1 MPAAVLASSA
11 CAANRL
17 MTCAGGSAITT
28 SSSKRSRTSASSTTR
43 CCGRMA
49 PRRAA
54 QGRTHDPDTAG
65 RAHLF
70 RRVDC
75 RGSQGSARSV
85 DEARRSEPAPAK
97 AGVLGDKEIVAAI
110 YEALAKRHPQSRTR
124 GRPATPAEVVL
135 RLLVLKH
142 MRNWS
147 YGVLEREVRAN
158 LVYRDFTRVGG
169 TKMPDAK
176 TMGRWGVA
184 VGPVVVKQIHERIV
198 QIARDHR
205 VAQGRRMRV
214 DTTVVETNIH
224 YPTDSSLLGDGVR
237 VLTRTMK
244 KITGIAGAAGTQLR
258 DRRRSVKWRVL
269 EIARAA
275 RAKGRQSGEKLAQ
288 AYRRLLEATG
298 RVVGQA
304 KRFATEIGDGVKRA
318 ADTRRQVMLEG
329 LRRELESMVPRVRQV
344 MRQTNARVFAGDTH
358 AENKIVSLF
367 EPSTEVIRK
376 SLPSRKRGA
385 RPASPPNSAKSS
397 NCRRRRTRSSS
408 PTRSTI
414 GGPALGPAACRD
426 RNASSTL
433 GCTPHLVAADAGF
446 YSAKNE
452 AAAKAKGV
460 KRVCIPN
467 RSTKSPERKREQK
480 KRWFRN
486 GQKWRTGC
494 EGRISVVKRR
504 HGLGRSR
511 YKGDTGIKRWVGL
524 GMIADNLVN
533 ISRVMAKQP
542 SR

>member
-1 MPAAVLASSA
+1 MIQ
-11 CAANRL
+11 
-17 MTCAGGSAITT
+17 T
-28 SSSKRSRTSASSTTR
+28 
-43 CCGRMA
+43 
-49 PRRAA
+49 RRA
-54 QGRTHDPDTAG
+54 QRTFGDGLIAEEVKDLHEEWMKHAD
-65 RAHLF
+65 
-70 RRVDC
+70 
-75 RGSQGSARSV
+75 Q
-85 DEARRSEPAPAK
+85 
-97 AGVLGDKEIVAAI
+97 VLGDKEIVAAI

-124 GRPATPAEVVL
+124 GRPGTPAEVVL

-142 MRNWS
+142 IRNWS

-158 LVYRDFTRVGG
+158 LVYRDFTRVGS

-184 VGPVVVKQIHERIV
+184 VGPVVVKQIHE
-198 QIARDHR
+198 
-205 VAQGRRMRV
+205 
-214 DTTVVETNIH
+214 
-224 YPTDSSLLGDGVR
+224 
-237 VLTRTMK
+237 
-244 KITGIAGAAGTQLR
+244 
-258 DRRRSVKWRVL
+258 RVL

-304 KRFATEIGDGVKRA
+304 KRFATQIGDGVKRA
-318 ADTRRQVMLEG
+318 ADTRRQVVLEG

-344 MRQTNARVFAGDTH
+344 MRQTNARVFAGDPH

-376 SLPSRKRGA
+376 GKAGKPTEFGKIVKLQEAENQIVVAYEVYDRRPSDSDLLLGA
-385 RPASPPNSAKSS
+385 IETHQA
-397 NCRRRRTRSSS
+397 
-408 PTRSTI
+408 
-414 GGPALGPAACRD
+414 
-426 RNASSTL
+426 TL

-467 RSTKSPERKREQK
+467 RSTKSPERKRELK

-511 YKGDTGIKRWVGL
+511 YKGDAGIKRWVGL
-524 GMIADNLVN
+524 GVIADNLVN